1 MGCYVEKKQKGEK
14 PLPQVLGL
22 TASLGTGGAKIP
34 EKAVEHVLQVRVCP
48 SCHRVCCSPALV
60 SSASPSSPSQICANL
75 DSYVVSTK
83 KYKPELEE
91 RVPRPVRT
99 FNIAEERPKVTSCTW
114 MNQLDECTFA
124 SLQFQSF
131 VFPQCFHF
139 RQIRPIIFGIIP

>member
-14 PLPQVLGL
+14 ALPQVLGL

-48 SCHRVCCSPALV
+48 SCHRICCSPALV
-60 SSASPSSPSQICANL
+60 SSASASSPSQICANL

-99 FNIAEERPKVTSCTW
+99 FNIAEERPEVTSCTW
-114 MNQLDECTFA
+114 INQLENALSLHCSFKVSFSLSA
-124 SLQFQSF
+124 S
-131 VFPQCFHF
+131 
-139 RQIRPIIFGIIP
+139 I